1 MHALVRRHF
10 CARDRCWPPSATAH
24 RTRTALDNIILAALP
39 VLLLLLLLPLLLLL
53 LLLLAVEKGTAA
65 MRHRGRTRP
74 VTLAT

>member
-1 MHALVRRHF
+1 
-10 CARDRCWPPSATAH
+10 
-24 RTRTALDNIILAALP
+24 